1 LSAWRPAIGAVQLQ
15 RGFIMKSLYATP
27 HAARLVFGTLA
38 VLALL
43 AAMSAAA
50 ASTPV
55 TSDQFA
61 PGWQAHA
68 QPLIPLG
75 PTRSVDRDKYRVPGI
90 LPRGD
95 YVVVKRSGDKAELLG
110 YRFTVTSANVDQ
122 YLYLWP
128 GQGDVEALPVQDV
141 PTLKPV
147 AAPTAA
153 R

>member
-1 LSAWRPAIGAVQLQ
+1 
-15 RGFIMKSLYATP
+15 MKSLYATP
-27 HAARLVFGTLA
+27 HTTRLVLGTLL

-50 ASTPV
+50 ASTPI

-68 QPLIPLG
+68 HALIHMG
-75 PTRSVDRDKYRVPGI
+75 PARMVDRDKYYVPGI

-95 YVVVKRSGDKAELLG
+95 YVLVRRIGDKAELVDG
-110 YRFTVTSANVDQ
+110 YRFTVTSGNVDR

-128 GQGDVEALPVQDV
+128 GQGDVQALPVEDV
-141 PTLKPV
+141 PALKPARAV
-147 AAPTAA
+147 AIP

>member
-1 LSAWRPAIGAVQLQ
+1 
-15 RGFIMKSLYATP
+15 MKSLYATP
-27 HAARLVFGTLA
+27 HAARLVLGTLA

-50 ASTPV
+50 ASNPV

-68 QPLIPLG
+68 RALIPLG
-75 PTRSVDRDKYRVPGI
+75 PTRVTGRDKYRVPGI
-90 LPRGD
+90 LARGD
-95 YVVVKRSGDKAELLG
+95 YVVVKRTGDKAELLG

-122 YLYLWP
+122 YLFLWP
-128 GQGDVEALPVQDV
+128 GQGDVEALPVEDV
-141 PTLKPV
+141 PTLDRVTTHP
-147 AAPTAA
+147 AA

>member
-1 LSAWRPAIGAVQLQ
+1 
-15 RGFIMKSLYATP
+15 MKSLYATP
-27 HAARLVFGTLA
+27 HVARLVLGTLA

-50 ASTPV
+50 ASTPI

-68 QPLIPLG
+68 RPLIPLG
-75 PTRSVDRDKYRVPGI
+75 PTRTADRDKYRVPGI

-95 YVVVKRSGDKAELLG
+95 YVVVRRTGDKAELLG
-110 YRFTVTSANVDQ
+110 YRFTVTSGNVDQ
-122 YLYLWP
+122 FLFLWP
-128 GQGDVEALPVQDV
+128 GQGEVQALPVADV
-141 PTLKPV
+141 PALNQ
-147 AAPTAA
+147 APTPIWG

>member
-1 LSAWRPAIGAVQLQ
+1 
-15 RGFIMKSLYATP
+15 MKSLYATP
-27 HAARLVFGTLA
+27 HGARLVLGTLL

-50 ASTPV
+50 AATPV
-55 TSDQFA
+55 NSDQFA

-75 PTRSVDRDKYRVPGI
+75 PTRSADRDKYRVPGI

-95 YVVVKRSGDKAELLG
+95 YVVVRRIGDKAELVG
-110 YRFTVTSANVDQ
+110 QRFTVTSANVDQ
-122 YLYLWP
+122 FLYLWP
-128 GQGDVEALPVQDV
+128 GQGEVQALPVADLPPQNQPAT
-141 PTLKPV
+141 PTS
-147 AAPTAA
+147 A

>member
-1 LSAWRPAIGAVQLQ
+1 
-15 RGFIMKSLYATP
+15 MKSLYATP
-27 HAARLVFGTLA
+27 HAARLILGTLA

-50 ASTPV
+50 ASSPV
-55 TSDQFA
+55 ASDQFA

-95 YVVVKRSGDKAELLG
+95 YVLVKRSGDKAELLG

-122 YLYLWP
+122 YLFLMP
-128 GQGDVEALPVQDV
+128 GQGEVEALPVEDV
-141 PTLKPV
+141 PALKP
-147 AAPTAA
+147 AAA